1 MKDAFSNYHPIV
13 NLTYFLMVLGCA
25 SFLRHPVCL
34 GIALVSSTIY
44 ASVLTG
50 KENLIRIIKGMLPM
64 SVMIIII
71 NPLVNHQ
78 GVTIL
83 GYFRSGN
90 PFTLEAC
97 IYGFAAAAIIW
108 SLVQWFVCWNRIMT
122 TEKLIYLFGRLMPAL
137 SLVVS
142 MSLRFV
148 PRYQRQLHK
157 IMDAQKQL
165 GKFGKGAGVISR
177 LKLSIRV
184 LSIMTTWAIEH
195 AVETAQSMKGRGYGL
210 PGRTAFSI
218 YRWQA
223 RDTRLFIF
231 ELVLGVSVLI
241 GGIRGSFQW
250 SWMPIM
256 SNLHITV
263 ENGLIFGSY
272 LLLTLLPVGL
282 NGKEEMEWKKSCE
295 SNN

>member
-71 NPLVNHQ
+71 NPLVNHR

-256 SNLHITV
+256 SSLHITV
-263 ENGLIFGSY
+263 ENGLIFGNY
-272 LLLTLLPVGL
+272 LLLTLLPAGL

>member
-223 RDTRLFIF
+223 RDTQLFIF

-256 SNLHITV
+256 SSLHITV

-272 LLLTLLPVGL
+272 LLLTLLPAGL

>member
-25 SFLRHPVCL
+25 SLLRHPVCL

-256 SNLHITV
+256 SSLHITV
-263 ENGLIFGSY
+263 KNGLIFGSY
-272 LLLTLLPVGL
+272 LLLTLLPAGL

>member
-25 SFLRHPVCL
+25 SLLRHPVCL

-97 IYGFAAAAIIW
+97 IYGFATAAIIW

-256 SNLHITV
+256 SSLHITV

-272 LLLTLLPVGL
+272 LLLTLLPAGL

>member
-256 SNLHITV
+256 SNLHITL

-272 LLLTLLPVGL
+272 LLLTLLPAGL

>member
-25 SFLRHPVCL
+25 SLLRHPVCL
-34 GIALVSSTIY
+34 EIALVSSTIY

-256 SNLHITV
+256 SSLHITV

-272 LLLTLLPVGL
+272 LLLTLLPAGL

>member
-25 SFLRHPVCL
+25 SLLRHPVCL

-122 TEKLIYLFGRLMPAL
+122 CLLYTSP
-137 SLVVS
+137 S
-142 MSLRFV
+142 
-148 PRYQRQLHK
+148 P
-157 IMDAQKQL
+157 
-165 GKFGKGAGVISR
+165 
-177 LKLSIRV
+177 
-184 LSIMTTWAIEH
+184 
-195 AVETAQSMKGRGYGL
+195 
-210 PGRTAFSI
+210 
-218 YRWQA
+218 
-223 RDTRLFIF
+223 RDTR
-231 ELVLGVSVLI
+231 
-241 GGIRGSFQW
+241 
-250 SWMPIM
+250 
-256 SNLHITV
+256 
-263 ENGLIFGSY
+263 
-272 LLLTLLPVGL
+272 
-282 NGKEEMEWKKSCE
+282 
-295 SNN
+295 

>member
-25 SFLRHPVCL
+25 SLLRHPVCL

-50 KENLIRIIKGMLPM
+50 KENLIRIIKDMLPM

-256 SNLHITV
+256 SSLHITV

-272 LLLTLLPVGL
+272 LLLTLLPAGL

>member
-272 LLLTLLPVGL
+272 LLLTLLPAGL

>member
-256 SNLHITV
+256 SSLNITV

-272 LLLTLLPVGL
+272 LLLTLLPAGL

>member
-64 SVMIIII
+64 SAMIIII

-256 SNLHITV
+256 SSLHITV

>member
-25 SFLRHPVCL
+25 SLLRHPVCL

-272 LLLTLLPVGL
+272 LLLTLLPAGL

>member
-1 MKDAFSNYHPIV
+1 MRDAFSNYHPIV

-34 GIALVSSTIY
+34 GIALISSTIY

-50 KENLIRIIKGMLPM
+50 KENLARIVKGMLPM

-97 IYGFAAAAIIW
+97 VYGFAAAAIIW

-122 TEKLIYLFGRLMPAL
+122 TEKLIYLFGRIMPAL

-148 PRYQRQLHK
+148 PRYQRQLVKAEYPGIVDH
-157 IMDAQKQL
+157 DDL
-165 GKFGKGAGVISR
+165 GNRTCGRNCAVYERAGVWSPGADGI
-177 LKLSIRV
+177 LYLSV
-184 LSIMTTWAIEH
+184 AEP
-195 AVETAQSMKGRGYGL
+195 GY
-210 PGRTAFSI
+210 PDAYT
-218 YRWQA
+218 
-223 RDTRLFIF
+223 
-231 ELVLGVSVLI
+231 
-241 GGIRGSFQW
+241 
-250 SWMPIM
+250 
-256 SNLHITV
+256 
-263 ENGLIFGSY
+263 
-272 LLLTLLPVGL
+272 
-282 NGKEEMEWKKSCE
+282 
-295 SNN
+295 

>member
-1 MKDAFSNYHPIV
+1 MRDAFSTYHPII
-13 NLTYFLMVLGCA
+13 NLTYFLMVLGFA

-34 GIALVSSTIY
+34 GIALISSTIY

-50 KENLIRIIKGMLPM
+50 KENLARILQGILPM

-83 GYFRSGN
+83 GYFWSGN

-97 IYGFAAAAIIW
+97 IYGFAAAAILW

-122 TEKLIYLFGRLMPAL
+122 TEKLIYLFGRILPAL

-148 PRYQRQLHK
+148 PRYQRQLRK
-157 IMDAQKQL
+157 IMDAQKQI
-165 GKFGKGAGVISR
+165 GKAGKETGLMSR
-177 LKLSIRV
+177 LKMSLRV

-218 YRWQA
+218 YQWRG
-223 RDTRLFIF
+223 RDTRM
-231 ELVLGVSVLI
+231 LVLQLLLGAVVLI

-250 SWMPIM
+250 SWMPIL
-256 SNLHITV
+256 STLWITP
-263 ENGLIFGSY
+263 ENSMIFCSY
-272 LLLTLLPVGL
+272 LILALLPVGL
-282 NGKEEMEWKKSCE
+282 SGKEEMEWKKSCE

>member
-64 SVMIIII
+64 SAMIIII

-272 LLLTLLPVGL
+272 LLLTLLPAGL

>member
-25 SFLRHPVCL
+25 SLLRHPVCL

-165 GKFGKGAGVISR
+165 GKFGKGAGVLSR

-223 RDTRLFIF
+223 RDTQLFIF

-256 SNLHITV
+256 SSLHITV

-272 LLLTLLPVGL
+272 LLLTLLPAGL